1 MLRSLQKMILKNNH
15 IKISDKSL
23 SDDPLFLIYRGGY
36 VSGFEII
43 LKRNGDDK
51 KSLDHNIMRSFVDV
65 VRDKI
70 PRSASVYIV
79 TLVRKYYGGTYVL
92 CLDKNERAD
101 KICELFAA
109 TLETLGKGF
118 IKTKRLKKGDIKEL
132 IFLKNIQNEEFPD
145 IHELYAETIDINY
158 VNYSIKEPLNI
169 DGILIGETS
178 RTRIKSVYKLPMK
191 DLVRHIA
198 IFGSTGSGKTTS
210 AATIAF
216 RAFKKGAKTIILDWH
231 GEYRNIIKERSV
243 EEIVIESL
251 SSLEK
256 LPVFKNPMSLSE
268 IFETVLEL
276 SPAQSYILSKA
287 LNRLRDKEISFKR
300 IYEEVSLLPE
310 EARWVPEAKL
320 SLMRKIEPMLDLEKD
335 DELDLSKT
343 LDLEKKN
350 RFIIINLSYIE
361 RSSIRSLA
369 TLLIVKSLALYKQK
383 NLNSN
388 ENNIDLVVID
398 EAHHVFRRS
407 EGSEVMRD
415 LLAEIRKY
423 GVGMILVTQSPSSIG
438 EDVMKN
444 TNTKIIHS
452 IKSDVDRRILKESI
466 IMSREIEEL
475 IPLLEVGEA
484 VISTPSHPYPLVI
497 RIIPST
503 EKENI
508 DL

>member
-1 MLRSLQKMILKNNH
+1 
-15 IKISDKSL
+15 
-23 SDDPLFLIYRGGY
+23 
-36 VSGFEII
+36 
-43 LKRNGDDK
+43 
-51 KSLDHNIMRSFVDV
+51 
-65 VRDKI
+65 
-70 PRSASVYIV
+70 
-79 TLVRKYYGGTYVL
+79 
-92 CLDKNERAD
+92 
-101 KICELFAA
+101 
-109 TLETLGKGF
+109 
-118 IKTKRLKKGDIKEL
+118 
-132 IFLKNIQNEEFPD
+132 
-145 IHELYAETIDINY
+145 
-158 VNYSIKEPLNI
+158 
-169 DGILIGETS
+169 
-178 RTRIKSVYKLPMK
+178 
-191 DLVRHIA
+191 
-198 IFGSTGSGKTTS
+198 
-210 AATIAF
+210 
-216 RAFKKGAKTIILDWH
+216 
-231 GEYRNIIKERSV
+231 
-243 EEIVIESL
+243 
-251 SSLEK
+251 
-256 LPVFKNPMSLSE
+256 
-268 IFETVLEL
+268 
-276 SPAQSYILSKA
+276 
-287 LNRLRDKEISFKR
+287 
-300 IYEEVSLLPE
+300 
-310 EARWVPEAKL
+310 
-320 SLMRKIEPMLDLEKD
+320 MRKIEPMLDLEKD

-383 NLNSN
+383 ILNSN

-407 EGSEVMRD
+407 EGSGVMRD

-484 VISTPSHPYPLVI
+484 VISSPSHPYPLVI